1 MLTLTDFRFATVEE
15 LFHYKQQGFELPQFP
30 GYTSDQW
37 GIKAHNRPWIEENG
51 SFVANQKIIEIGGA
65 YSTLPAY
72 LASKYKLE
80 AWVGDDFGETAGEL
94 ETWTRWGDP
103 HELPN
108 VWPDVNYVF
117 KPLGNF
123 SDEYPD
129 CYFDRVF
136 SVSTLEHIPFD
147 KIPPVLEDVHRIL
160 ATKGIELHS
169 IDILPGG
176 DISLYDALRFLTG
189 TKLQKINRESLG
201 YKNIIIASMLERL
214 SLKLGVN
221 MFKGKL
227 MLLSPTWHWLKLIE
241 KSGVDISRITS
252 KNYPYLDALLK
263 KSTLFE
269 SYDVVHR
276 FYPPNNSPKQYAP
289 AASLLAVIQDI

>member
-1 MLTLTDFRFATVEE
+1 MLTLTDFKFATVEE
-15 LFHYKQQGFELPQFP
+15 LFNYKQQGFELPQFP

-37 GIKAHNRPWIEENG
+37 GIKAHNRPWIEETG
-51 SFVANQKIIEIGGA
+51 SFMVDQKVIEIGGA
-65 YSTLPAY
+65 YSTFPAY
-72 LASKYKLE
+72 LARKYTLE
-80 AWVGDDFGETAGEL
+80 AWVGDDFGEIASEL

-108 VWPDVNYVF
+108 MWPDVNYVF
-117 KPLGNF
+117 KPFGNF

-147 KIPPVLEDVHRIL
+147 KMPPVLEDIHRIL
-160 ATKGIELHS
+160 AKKGIELHS

-189 TKLQKINRESLG
+189 TKLHNISRESWG
-201 YKNIIIASMLERL
+201 YRNIIIASMLERL

-227 MLLSPTWHWLKLIE
+227 ILLSPTWHWLKLIE
-241 KSGVDISRITS
+241 KSGVDVSRITS
-252 KNYPYLDALLK
+252 KNYPYLDTLLK

-276 FYPPNNSPKQYAP
+276 FYPPNNTPKKYAP
-289 AASLLAVIQDI
+289 SASLLAVIQDV